1 MSRVCDTACDDADG
15 ALASGSA
22 SALWVQYSSQ
32 YCSEWDWGIMGSALT
47 KVRQK
52 CQNYSL
58 YEQDYLQDC
67 FST

>member
-52 CQNYSL
+52 SEL
-58 YEQDYLQDC
+58 
-67 FST
+67 